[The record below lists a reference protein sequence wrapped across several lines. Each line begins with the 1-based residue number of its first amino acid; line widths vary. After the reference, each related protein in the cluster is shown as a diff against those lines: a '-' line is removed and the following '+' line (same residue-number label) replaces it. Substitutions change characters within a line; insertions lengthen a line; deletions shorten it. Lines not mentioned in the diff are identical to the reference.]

1 MGQVRNQS
9 CSNFTK
15 GRLESSTTILFIDCK
30 YKNLLGSFVIGNIQP
45 MSVSKERLLQIS
57 NNNAHCP
64 ATHEYIEYVC
74 MHVHV
79 LEQSYINID
88 RSLQTFFWTDRL
100 DPEV

>member
-9 CSNFTK
+9 CCDFTK
-15 GRLESSTTILFIDCK
+15 GRLESSTTTMYLRKFNDCK

-64 ATHEYIEYVC
+64 ATHEC
-74 MHVHV
+74 SM
-79 LEQSYINID
+79 
-88 RSLQTFFWTDRL
+88 
-100 DPEV
+100 